1 MNLPLAIVLYM
12 VFSLCGVYAQ
22 ADIASIDGTEDAPAI
37 ENCDEPKG
45 TLAIVEPQTHVLMVL
60 TQYSLPTPTGLLR
73 QFAQTSNCFQVLER
87 GAAMQNIQQERDLAN
102 SGMLQTGSNMGARQ
116 MVTADFVITPNIVFK
131 DSNAGGAG
139 VGAAVGSLF
148 GGLGSVIG
156 AVAGG
161 IKFKEAQT
169 TLVLSDVRSSL
180 QVASGSGTYKKTDW
194 AFGGILGAAG
204 GGAYTSTD
212 EGKLVAGAL
221 LDNYNTIVR
230 AIKDNP
236 SLLAPTSTVGQKNAQ
251 ASLQAT
257 NFSLGDTLSPKI
269 NKLKVYGSAN
279 KTANVIGTI
288 NKEDEVVYMGE
299 ANDGFLY
306 VQGADVEGW
315 VQEVMVK

>member
-1 MNLPLAIVLYM
+1 MNLPIAMVLYV
-12 VFSLCGVYAQ
+12 VFLMSSVKAQ
-22 ADIASIDGTEDAPAI
+22 ADIANIDGTEDPPVI
-37 ENCDEPKG
+37 EGCDEPKG
-45 TLAIVEPQTHVLMVL
+45 TLAIVEPQTQVLMVL

-73 QFAQTSNCFQVLER
+73 QFVQTSNCFQVLER
-87 GAAMQNIQQERDLAN
+87 GAAMQNIQQERELAN
-102 SGMLQTGSNMGARQ
+102 SGMLQTDSNMGARQ
-116 MVTADFVITPNIVFK
+116 MVTADFVMTPNIVFK

-139 VGAAVGSLF
+139 VGAAIGSLF

-180 QVASGSGTYKKTDW
+180 QVASGTGTYKKTDW

-221 LDNYNTIVR
+221 LDNYNTIVK
-230 AIKDNP
+230 AIKENP
-236 SLLAPTSTVGQKNAQ
+236 SLLASTSSVGQDNAQ
-251 ASLQAT
+251 AALQAT
-257 NFSLGDTLSPKI
+257 NFDLGDTLSPKI
-269 NKLKVYGSAN
+269 NKVKVYGSAS
-279 KTANVIGTI
+279 KTSGVIGTI
-288 NKEDEVVYMGE
+288 NKVDEVVYMGE
-299 ANDGFLY
+299 ASDGFLY

-315 VQEVMVK
+315 VQEVMVR